1 MKTLNCPNCGAP
13 ISSEENKCPFCG
25 TSYFDLS
32 AIDINNSKPFYLKI
46 RMGNIILTQ
55 LVKVLP
61 DMNIEMSTNEDYT
74 IEHNGIVLSKAITSR
89 NINTNLTFQAIED
102 PKRHSFCEIILTK

>member
-1 MKTLNCPNCGAP
+1 MSKLNCPNCGAP
-13 ISSEENKCPFCG
+13 ISAYNNKCPYCN

-32 AIDINNSKPFYLKI
+32 AIDINDNKPFYLKI

-61 DMNIEMSTNEDYT
+61 DVNIEMSANENYIT
-74 IEHNGIVLSKAITSR
+74 GKNGTVLSKITTSR
-89 NINTNLTFQAIED
+89 NINTNLTFQAIKN
-102 PKRHSFCEIILTK
+102 PKKRSLYEIILTK